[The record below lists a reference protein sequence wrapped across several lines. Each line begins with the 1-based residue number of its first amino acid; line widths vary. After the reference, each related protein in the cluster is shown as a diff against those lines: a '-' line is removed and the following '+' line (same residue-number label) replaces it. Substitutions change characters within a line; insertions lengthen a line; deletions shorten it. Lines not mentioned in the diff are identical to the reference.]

1 MGKAN
6 ISVKPAGFLEQ
17 IDDSSLGDQDEQET
31 GTDKYFILWKQESEW
46 FCIHFFQTVRDC
58 FLEIDHDTV

>member
-31 GTDKYFILWKQESEW
+31 GADKYFILWKQESEW
-46 FCIHFFQTVRDC
+46 FCTLLPDG
-58 FLEIDHDTV
+58 

>member
-6 ISVKPAGFLEQ
+6 ISVKPAGLFEQ

-31 GTDKYFILWKQESEW
+31 GADKYFILWKQESEW
-46 FCIHFFQTVRDC
+46 FCTLLPDG
-58 FLEIDHDTV
+58 